1 MFLSCS
7 WLFFHQNIYLF
18 GIRCFDKYT
27 FFFRLALDG
36 KKVIGWDDEWGVEW
50 STNTLKYGGATAY
63 QRLNRRNT
71 KSPQKTVLLM
81 HDIAFRNPEASEEL
95 KTFVRLAKE
104 SGYIFSTID
113 KYETDAL

>member
-1 MFLSCS
+1 M
-7 WLFFHQNIYLF
+7 
-18 GIRCFDKYT
+18 KT
-27 FFFRLALDG
+27 FFRLASHG
-36 KKVIGWDDEWGVEW
+36 KRIIGWDDEWGVEW
-50 STNTLKYGGATAY
+50 STNSLKYGGATAY

>member
-1 MFLSCS
+1 M
-7 WLFFHQNIYLF
+7 
-18 GIRCFDKYT
+18 
-27 FFFRLALDG
+27 ALDG

-50 STNTLKYGGATAY
+50 STNSLKYGGATAY
-63 QRLNRRNT
+63 QRLNRRHT

-95 KTFVRLAKE
+95 KTFVRLANE

-113 KYETDAL
+113 KYETDALWFKKLDESLNFE

>member
-1 MFLSCS
+1 MEKL
-7 WLFFHQNIYLF
+7 I
-18 GIRCFDKYT
+18 GIQKHAGKVRK

-50 STNTLKYGGATAY
+50 STNSLKYGGATAY
-63 QRLNRRNT
+63 QRLNRRHT

-95 KTFVRLAKE
+95 KTFIRLAKE